1 MRRPSGIFGKS
12 DIIRPY
18 SRLRIM
24 SRINFT
30 AVLAIGSLVA
40 AVFFWTKSSKL
51 QDLNSH
57 LAIKSKY
64 LSEEV

>member
-18 SRLRIM
+18 SRFRM